1 MWEQVKVVA
10 QEASVPFGSGFSL
23 ACLEP
28 ISLEV

>member
-23 ACLEP
+23 TCLEP